1 MVSSEV
7 WCLSLGFGR
16 GYFVKVY
23 FGQGLL
29 CHEEVAEV
37 C

>member
-1 MVSSEV
+1 MSSEV
-7 WCLSLGFGR
+7 WCVSLGFGR
-16 GYFVKVY
+16 GWRRLSE
-23 FGQGLL
+23 QGLL